1 MQDTKY
7 ARKLD
12 STGRLVIPSKLRE
25 EIGLQAGDLCQFYF
39 HVEDGKRYLCV
50 EVDSEIEKAKRILEE
65 NGYEVSNC

>member
-39 HVEDGKRYLCV
+39 HEENGKRYLCV
-50 EVDSEIEKAKRILEE
+50 EVDSEIEKAKKLLEAQ
-65 NGYEVSNC
+65 GYVIKG